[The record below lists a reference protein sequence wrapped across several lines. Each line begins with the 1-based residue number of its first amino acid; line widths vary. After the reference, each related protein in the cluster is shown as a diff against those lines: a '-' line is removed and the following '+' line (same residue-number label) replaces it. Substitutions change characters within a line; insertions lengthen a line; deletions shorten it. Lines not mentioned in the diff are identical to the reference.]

1 MRSEKADDQLGWG
14 HFDNFTNAIRNQG
27 KLNADIEEGHRT
39 VALVHLANIAIRL
52 GRSLDFDPA
61 GEQIVG
67 DAEASQLLTRP
78 YRDGGHWAI
87 PQGV

>member
-1 MRSEKADDQLGWG
+1 VG
-14 HFDNFTNAIRNQG
+14 
-27 KLNADIEEGHRT
+27 
-39 VALVHLANIAIRL
+39 LVHLANIAIRL

-61 GEQIVG
+61 NEQIVG
-67 DAEASQLLTRP
+67 DAEASQLLSRN

>member
-1 MRSEKADDQLGWG
+1 VDD
-14 HFDNFTNAIRNQG
+14 FVDAIRNNRRP
-27 KLNADIEEGHRT
+27 NADIEEGHRT
-39 VALVHLANIAIRL
+39 VGLVHLANIAIRL

-61 GEQIVG
+61 NEQIVG
-67 DAEASQLLTRP
+67 DAEASQLLSRN